1 MALLPWAL
9 WAVLLPHVNANWEIG
24 AQGDSCDT
32 TCTNNGGATCSVS
45 GNKQLNSNFEFDYV
59 FADLVSRGLIPAE
72 YSACDSYQR
81 LTDAGVSAQ
90 PGTIYFEGYLPP
102 VCYQYSDES
111 TCAGIADGAA
121 ATVLR
126 RTCCCL
132 PNPGDDFT
140 TACFVPTTTTS
151 TATTETT
158 TTVTSLTSTT
168 STTETKTSSTT
179 ETTTMTT
186 SMTSTSTTSTST
198 TSSSTTSTVV
208 TTTYTGTTQT
218 TTSVT
223 ATTATM
229 TGTGTESS
237 ITVTYTSITSSVT
250 VSSTMTTTFMST
262 TSSTIS
268 TTVVTHTAT
277 SVTTSSTTVTTTTSS
292 TTVTQ
297 AAQTLVTRVVPAG
310 SSQIPIADRTGF
322 SEGDVILLRNREV
335 VVIENITDDVGGR
348 RLAGDESDSA
358 YGRILSA
365 AVPAILE
372 VDPPVEKAYS
382 PGDSLKNLGPSATY
396 TGSDP
401 ITFHGDKKFKFWVP
415 NHQEFLMLETS
426 DLRVFGRTFPGPK
439 SDQQWFGNFRVV
451 LSDDTPVMEVNI
463 KRPAANHSRVTRCS
477 SRRMDSMDVFL
488 GQSKSPLLEMQRR
501 PMEFTAGDDVRF
513 IIDCRQQDR
522 PLLAS
527 SRTEYIHFETPSI
540 GFLIV
545 AAHAGNEFPD
555 DWRLQLKYMHLD
567 LLILEMPRK
576 NEFKGILPEI
586 WGIVPRS
593 PEVEA
598 MLSPPETEETELA
611 PRVCQ
616 EDRLRQGGS
625 PVCLS

>member
-1 MALLPWAL
+1 MALLPWVLL
-9 WAVLLPHVNANWEIG
+9 WVQLPHVNANWQIG

-72 YSACDSYQR
+72 YSTCESYQR
-81 LTDAGVSAQ
+81 LTDTGVIAQ
-90 PGTIYFEGYLPP
+90 PGTIFFEGYLPP

-111 TCAGIADGAA
+111 TCAGTADGNAA
-121 ATVLR
+121 SVFR
-126 RTCCCL
+126 RICCCL
-132 PNPGDDFT
+132 PDPGDDFT

-158 TTVTSLTSTT
+158 TTLTSLTSTT
-168 STTETKTSSTT
+168 STTETKTKTTT

-186 SMTSTSTTSTST
+186 SMTRTSSTSTST
-198 TSSSTTSTVV
+198 TTSSTTSTVV

-218 TTSVT
+218 TTSAT

-250 VSSTMTTTFMST
+250 VSSTMTTTGTRTSTLTTST
-262 TSSTIS
+262 TI
-268 TTVVTHTAT
+268 VTQTAT
-277 SVTTSSTTVTTTTSS
+277 SVTTSSTTATTTTSS

-335 VVIENITDDVGGR
+335 VVIENITEDVGGR
-348 RLAGDESDSA
+348 RLGGDESDSSF
-358 YGRILSA
+358 GRILSG

-372 VDPPVEKAYS
+372 VDPPVEKEYN
-382 PGDSLKNLGPSATY
+382 PGDSLKNMGPSATY

-401 ITFHGDKKFKFWVP
+401 ITFHGDKKFKFWLP

-451 LSDDTPVMEVNI
+451 LADDTPVMEVNI

-598 MLSPPETEETELA
+598 MLSPPEEETELA

-616 EDRLRQGGS
+616 EDRLLRQGGS